1 MARKA
6 TTANKPRSRNS
17 TARTDGGKS
26 KISNLERDAL
36 AMHAGPPPG
45 KLSIAPLKPITT
57 QRDLSLAYSPG
68 VAFPCLKIAEDENK
82 AYDYTNKGNMVAVI
96 SNGTAVL
103 GLGDLGALGAKPVME
118 GKCVLFKRFADI
130 DAVDLEVDTKDV
142 DEFVNCVRFLGA
154 SFGGINLEDFKAPE
168 CFIIEQRLRELM
180 DIPVFHDDQHGTA
193 VIAAAGLL
201 NALEITGRTLENTTM
216 VVNGAGAAAIACLEL
231 FTAMGFTK
239 GNTILCDSQG
249 VVYQG
254 RESGMNQWKSAH
266 ATDTR
271 ARTLEEAM
279 KGADV
284 FFGVS
289 VADAV
294 TPKMVKS
301 MGKQPIIF
309 ALANPDPEITPE
321 DARAARPDAIIATGR
336 SDYPNQINNVLGF
349 PYIFRGALD
358 VRARAIND
366 EMKIAAAR
374 ALAALAREDVPD
386 EVAGA
391 YSGQRLQF
399 GPDYLIPTPFDPRL
413 ISAVPPAVAEAA
425 MKSGVARTTIKD
437 MDGYH
442 ASLRAR
448 LDPTVGSLHNIF
460 EEVKANPRRIVFA
473 EGEEEKTIRAAMVFR
488 NAGYG
493 EPILIG
499 RDDVVTRTMEGL
511 GIRGADALEI
521 HNARLSRRNKH
532 YTDYLYKR
540 LQREGKLYRDCQRMV
555 NQDRNVFAACMVALG
570 DADAMITGLTRA
582 SHTCRKEIQHAIDVE
597 KDRQL
602 FGLSV
607 VIARDRTVF
616 IADTMVHE
624 HPTGEQLADFAVQ
637 AAAKARMLGHEPRV
651 ALLSHSNF
659 DVPPGDLGKEVRRA
673 VHILDSAERD
683 FAYDGEMT
691 ASVALDPELAAF
703 YPFCRLGGTAN
714 VLIMPGLYS
723 ASISSRLL
731 QKLGGGTII
740 GPLLVGLSKP
750 AQVMRLDSNVSDIVN
765 EAVLAGHDAIKRT

>member
-6 TTANKPRSRNS
+6 TTAKTPRTKKTSAKEKAS
-17 TARTDGGKS
+17 D
-26 KISNLERDAL
+26 LERDAL
-36 AMHAGPPPG
+36 AMHAGPPAG
-45 KLSIAPLKPITT
+45 KLSIAPLKPIAT

-68 VAFPCLKIAEDENK
+68 VAFPCLEIAKDENK

-103 GLGDLGALGAKPVME
+103 GLGDLGPLGAKPVME

-130 DAVDLEVDTKDV
+130 DAVDIEVDTKDV

-154 SFGGINLEDFKAPE
+154 SFGGINLEDIKAPE

-193 VIAAAGLL
+193 VIAAAGLI
-201 NALEITGRTLENTTM
+201 NALEITGRTLKNTTM

-231 FTAMGFTK
+231 FTSMGFTK
-239 GNTILCDSQG
+239 ENIVLCDSRG
-249 VVYQG
+249 VVYRG
-254 RESGMNQWKSAH
+254 REAGMNQWKSAH
-266 ATDTR
+266 AVDTD

-279 KGADV
+279 KGTDV

-289 VADAV
+289 VAGSV
-294 TPKMVKS
+294 TQKMVKS
-301 MGKQPIIF
+301 MGKKPIIF

-321 DARAARPDAIIATGR
+321 DAREARPDAIIATGR

-366 EMKIAAAR
+366 EMKVAAAE

-391 YSGQRLQF
+391 YSGRRLQF

-413 ISAVPPAVAEAA
+413 MSAVPPAVAEAA
-425 MKSGVARTTIKD
+425 IKSGVSRIK
-437 MDGYH
+437 MPNVNAYR

-448 LDPTVGSLHNIF
+448 LDPTADSLHHIF
-460 EEVKANPRRIVFA
+460 EEVKANPKRVVFA
-473 EGEEEKTIRAAMVFR
+473 EGEEEKTIRAAMEFR

-499 RDDVVTRTMEGL
+499 RDDVVLKTMESL
-511 GIRGADALEI
+511 GIRGADALEV
-521 HNARLSRRNKH
+521 HNARLSKRNKH
-532 YTDYLYKR
+532 YTDFLYKR

-555 NQDRNVFAACMVALG
+555 NQDRNVFAACMVASG

-582 SHTCRKEIQHAIDVE
+582 SHTCRKEIMRAIDLD
-597 KDRQL
+597 KNQQL

-607 VIARDRTVF
+607 LITRDRTVF

-637 AAAKARMLGHEPRV
+637 AAAKARMMGHEPRV
-651 ALLSHSNF
+651 ALLSHTNF
-659 DVPPGDLGKEVRRA
+659 DVPPGGLGKEVRHA
-673 VHILDSAERD
+673 VEILDSKKRD
-683 FAYDGEMT
+683 FAYEGEMT
-691 ASVALDPELAAF
+691 ASVALDPELAKF
-703 YPFCRLGGTAN
+703 YPFSRLGGPAN

-723 ASISSRLL
+723 ASISSRML

-750 AQVMRLDSNVSDIVN
+750 AQIVRLDSTVSDIVN
-765 EAVLAGHDAIKRT
+765 EAVLASHDAIKRKK